1 MIAMGVLG
9 ANLAQSTIPLSE
21 ASEQMMGVGG
31 QWIVNLGMIISIGG
45 VCLSTSFMIP
55 RSGAALA
62 EDGLIPKWIAKN
74 NQAGTPVG
82 ALLLTSSLTAI
93 AALSGSFTQLAVIS
107 VVSRFVQYGA
117 TSLAVMVLYYRQR
130 KTLTIW
136 KKSLVLLIPS
146 ISLLGLFWM
155 LSQAS
160 PFQLYW
166 GLGALIPGIPIYFLQ
181 KKKNNSMIEVT
192 S

>member
-1 MIAMGVLG
+1 
-9 ANLAQSTIPLSE
+9 
-21 ASEQMMGVGG
+21 
-31 QWIVNLGMIISIGG
+31 
-45 VCLSTSFMIP
+45 
-55 RSGAALA
+55 
-62 EDGLIPKWIAKN
+62 
-74 NQAGTPVG
+74 
-82 ALLLTSSLTAI
+82 
-93 AALSGSFTQLAVIS
+93 
-107 VVSRFVQYGA
+107 
-117 TSLAVMVLYYRQR
+117 
-130 KTLTIW
+130 
-136 KKSLVLLIPS
+136 LVLLIPS